1 MSDCCIVIWT
11 PTNIKECV
19 TDDDGS
25 AVDCFAQAVPESG
38 YTALQV
44 QALWRRY
51 RYAVCD
57 SMNVSRWLQQV
68 KDRAEEINRR
78 YLQMFAAYDTNDLS
92 DMKMGYTDTVDETV
106 AATGKVGQNVTASS
120 TGTGTNRTET
130 EDLPQSELA
139 DGKYLSGRTTVNT
152 TSGTDDTSTATTD
165 TEDSSTRH
173 STMKHDTQDVL
184 LAEEYAQL
192 MDVLRDPLEKYVGEF
207 SDLFANRW

>member
-1 MSDCCIVIWT
+1 MSDCCIMIWT

-19 TDDDGS
+19 EDDDGN
-25 AVDCFAQAVPESG
+25 AIDCFAQAVPQSE

-78 YLQMFAAYDTNDLS
+78 YLQMFAAYDAQDLT
-92 DMKMGYTDTVDETV
+92 DMKMGYTDTYDLTD
-106 AATGKVGQNVTASS
+106 TAQSS
-120 TGTGTNRTET
+120 GSDTFTTET
-130 EDLPQSELA
+130 EDLPQSA
-139 DGKYLSGRTTVNT
+139 DPTGQWLSGRTKSTTTPGTV
-152 TSGTDDTSTATTD
+152 DTSKRAGTM
-165 TEDSSTRH
+165 RH
-173 STMKHDTQDVL
+173 DVQDVL
-184 LAEEYAQL
+184 LAEEYARLQD
-192 MDVLRDPLEKYVGEF
+192 MLRDPLEKYVGEF

>member
-1 MSDCCIVIWT
+1 MTCIEVWT
-11 PTNIKECV
+11 PTRILDCV
-19 TDDDGS
+19 EDDDGN
-25 AVDCFAQAVPESG
+25 AVDPFVQAVPDS
-38 YTALQV
+38 YYKDLQV

-57 SMNVSRWLQQV
+57 SLNIERWLQQI
-68 KDRAEEINRR
+68 KDRAEEVNRR
-78 YLQMFAAYDTNDLS
+78 YLMMFAAYDANDLS

-106 AATGKVGQNVTASS
+106 TAQS
-120 TGTGTNRTET
+120 TGSDTFRTET

-139 DGKYLSGRTTVNT
+139 DGKYLSGRTTSTTTPGTVDTNT
-152 TSGTDDTSTATTD
+152 RRSTL
-165 TEDSSTRH
+165 
-173 STMKHDTQDVL
+173 KHDTQDVL

>member
-19 TDDDGS
+19 TDDDGN
-25 AVDCFAQAVPESG
+25 AVDCFAQAVPQSE
-38 YTALQV
+38 YTELQV

-57 SMNVSRWLQQV
+57 SMNVERWLQQV

-78 YLQMFAAYDTNDLS
+78 YLQMFAAYDANDLS
-92 DMKMGYTDTVDETV
+92 DMKMGYTDTVDETI
-106 AATGKVGQNVTASS
+106 TAQS
-120 TGTGTNRTET
+120 TGSDTFRTET

-139 DGKYLSGRTTVNT
+139 DGKYLSGRTTLT
-152 TSGTDDTSTATTD
+152 TTPGTVDTST
-165 TEDSSTRH
+165 RK

-184 LAEEYAQL
+184 LAEEYVQL
-192 MDVLRDPLEKYVGEF
+192 MDSLRDPLERYAGEF